1 MGETLNIKGICVSLA
16 KRIIPTLLCRGRQLV
31 KGIGFDSWRS
41 VGLAAQAV
49 RIHSMRGV
57 DELILLDITATA
69 EGRGPDLDLVRE
81 LSEVCFMPLSVGGG
95 IRNVADVRALL
106 RAGADKVVVNSAAWE
121 VDGLLDAIANEFGR
135 QALVVSID
143 ADEEHQ
149 VHIRSGKQPVGL
161 DAVRWASVVAEHAA
175 GEIMLNSVSRD
186 GTMGGYDLDLI
197 SAVSTAVEVP
207 VIAAGGAGTYEHL
220 YQAIRNGAD
229 AVAAGAMFCFTDHT
243 PKGAAEYLQ
252 ARGVEVRV

>member
-1 MGETLNIKGICVSLA
+1 MPLA
-16 KRIIPTLLCRGRQLV
+16 KRIIPVLLCRGRQLV

-49 RIHSMRGV
+49 RIYQGRQC
-57 DELILLDITATA
+57 DELVLLDITATA

-95 IRNVADVRALL
+95 IRCVEDVRALF

-121 VDGLLDAIANEFGR
+121 VDGLLDAIAGEFGR

-143 ADEEHQ
+143 ADDNHQ
-149 VHIRSGKQPVGL
+149 VHIRSGKTPIGL
-161 DAVRWASVVAEHAA
+161 DAVRWASIVAEHAA
-175 GEIMLNSVSRD
+175 GEIMLNSVQRD
-186 GTMGGYDLDLI
+186 GTMDGYDLELI
-197 SAVSTAVEVP
+197 AAVSTAVEVP

-229 AVAAGAMFCFTDHT
+229 AVAAGAMYQFKDCT
-243 PKGAAEYLQ
+243 PKGAAEYLSQ
-252 ARGVEVRV
+252 RGIEVRI